1 MWTLSTLGAPPP
13 SNNAPTLVSA
23 NPQFVDAL
31 ANQTN
36 DVIFRFSYDED
47 PWVEGEARVRIGI
60 DVDVP
65 ACGNGVLDPGEE
77 CEPDKAAPPAGTP
90 LGPRSCDDLCTGG
103 GAPCR
108 DDSEC
113 SSAVCDTSE
122 CGVCDDD
129 AGACHKAC
137 DTLGGTAPSDA
148 SGSSLGPL
156 SAQLLQAMLS
166 GLTACN
172 AECKACSS
180 SEAECQQNCADHP
193 CVDACRATGFGCGA
207 CSKQI
212 NACKDA
218 CAATSSQ
225 CTTACKADCER
236 KRSETCHAACATR
249 QNNCAASCGACQPCR
264 LTQSCPN
271 HPALQ

>member
-1 MWTLSTLGAPPP
+1 VIEATDDHYRNISAARIILSKLEARLDRVAPAHVPLPEP
-13 SNNAPTLVSA
+13 SIPDPDGDRLSKGDRRGQAGQKV
-23 NPQFVDAL
+23 
-31 ANQTN
+31 
-36 DVIFRFSYDED
+36 DVIFLLRSR
-47 PWVEGEARVRIGI
+47 EGARW
-60 DVDVP
+60 
-65 ACGNGVLDPGEE
+65 
-77 CEPDKAAPPAGTP
+77 P
-90 LGPRSCDDLCTGG
+90 L
-103 GAPCR
+103 
-108 DDSEC
+108 
-113 SSAVCDTSE
+113 
-122 CGVCDDD
+122 
-129 AGACHKAC
+129 
-137 DTLGGTAPSDA
+137 
-148 SGSSLGPL
+148 
-156 SAQLLQAMLS
+156 
-166 GLTACN
+166 
-172 AECKACSS
+172 
-180 SEAECQQNCADHP
+180 ADHP